1 MRLKWS
7 VLFFFTVLVFPLEIS
22 ARGFADQD
30 KVLKMLSEASR
41 ANRSLLGHG
50 RIQASFRYSY
60 YNEKG
65 QKSRD
70 AEYEVRA
77 VFKGDKVRLD
87 RKEQRGNREETW
99 RAVATEETFKEYF
112 AGETDAYLQGPKA
125 SGWLHMFSEFLP
137 SRNTAFWHVFLEY
150 ADDVFVSRKIV
161 NKDIADKKV
170 CILEIVYKK
179 RPKALDRY
187 HLDLARGGSVVKFK
201 SYHDFGE
208 GHVLL
213 REDEARMQPVS
224 NGGWY
229 LRQFSSVSY
238 RKDGTLRR
246 KKEIEIKNFD
256 FTFEVMD
263 AEFTWEAM
271 GLPKGTKI
279 RDTRLGINYTY
290 DGPSVQKQKKTGP
303 TENTRPQ
310 QEIPQQAKVLLE
322 AIRAGKSFRD
332 RVRSLY
338 ALMNKPAPELE
349 VARWIQS
356 RPLRLADLRG
366 KIVVLDFW
374 AIDCG
379 PCLGDIKGLNKIHE
393 RGKSA
398 PIIVIGVHCPVDD
411 ISEVERVMA
420 KYKVKYP
427 VCIDSEGGLK
437 KYFGGRTFQKY
448 AIRAIPRPFLID
460 VNGRIRSVASP
471 VDTRVLDELIKESAD
486 GVTGVSPTETEWLVG
501 VKVAPE
507 QVSFESVSKDQE
519 VQKSVYIYKPD
530 DPAFTV
536 DIASAP
542 HKPVIA
548 KILKYEEKD
557 ALLYELRLFLKVDLR
572 RDNYV
577 SQIKLKTNDTRRTE
591 IVIPIKASI
600 ISEEP

>member
-7 VLFFFTVLVFPLEIS
+7 VLFFFAVLVFPLEIS

-77 VFKGDKVRLD
+77 VFKGDKVRLVQ
-87 RKEQRGNREETW
+87 KEQRGNHEKTW
-99 RAVATEETFKEYF
+99 RTVTTQETFKEYF
-112 AGETDAYLQGPKA
+112 EGETDAYLRDPKA
-125 SGWLHMFSEFLP
+125 AGIIDMLSGFLP
-137 SRNTAFWHVFLEY
+137 SRNTAFWHIFLEDT
-150 ADDVFVSRKIV
+150 DDVFVSREII
-161 NKDIADKKV
+161 NKDVADKKV

-179 RPKALDRY
+179 RPKDLDRY
-187 HLDLARGGSVVKFK
+187 HLDLVKGGSVVKFE

-213 REDEARMQPVS
+213 RQDEARMQPVS

-229 LRQFSSVSY
+229 LRRFSSVSY

-271 GLPKGTKI
+271 GLPKGTRIYDK
-279 RDTRLGINYTY
+279 RLGISYEY
-290 DGPSVQKQKKTGP
+290 GGPSDPMQRKPEASEKAK
-303 TENTRPQ
+303 PQ
-310 QEIPQQAKVLLE
+310 QEIPEQVKVLLE
-322 AIRAGKSFRD
+322 AIKSGKSNRED
-332 RVRSLY
+332 WRNLY
-338 ALMNKPAPELE
+338 ALMNKPAPELD
-349 VARWIQS
+349 VVKWIQS
-356 RPLRLADLRG
+356 KPLRLADLRG

-374 AIDCG
+374 AVDCG

-393 RGKSA
+393 RGTSA
-398 PIIVIGVHCPVDD
+398 PLIVIGVHHPVDD

-437 KYFGGRTFQKY
+437 GYFGGRTFQKY
-448 AIRAIPRPFLID
+448 AVRAIPRPFLID

-471 VDTRVLDELIKESAD
+471 VDTRVLEELIRESAD
-486 GVTGVSPTETEWLVG
+486 GVTGISPAEPKWLVG

-507 QVSFESVSKDQE
+507 RVSFQSVSSGKE
-519 VQKSVYIYKPD
+519 IQKSVYIYKAD

-542 HKPVIA
+542 DKPA
-548 KILKYEEKD
+548 TAELLRYEEEG
-557 ALLYELRLFLKVDLR
+557 ALLYELRILLKADLR
-572 RDNYV
+572 DENYA
-577 SQIKLKTNDTRRTE
+577 SQVKLTTNDARTRE
-591 IVIPIKASI
+591 IVIPVKASI

>member
-7 VLFFFTVLVFPLEIS
+7 VLFFFTGLVFPLEVS
-22 ARGFADQD
+22 SQEVANQG

-41 ANRSLLGHG
+41 ANRSLFGHG
-50 RIQASFRYSY
+50 RIQASVRHSY
-60 YNEKG
+60 YDEKG
-65 QKSRD
+65 QKNRE
-70 AEYEVRA
+70 AAYEVRA

-87 RKEQRGNREETW
+87 IKGHGGNHEKTW
-99 RAVATEETFKEYF
+99 RTVTTEETFKEYF
-112 AGETDAYLQGPKA
+112 EGETDAYLRNPKA
-125 SGWLHMFSEFLP
+125 AGIIDMLSDFLP

-150 ADDVFVSRKIV
+150 ADDVFVSRKII
-161 NKDIADKKV
+161 NKNVADKKV

-187 HLDLARGGSVVKFK
+187 HLDLAKGGSVVKFE

-213 REDEARMQPVS
+213 RQDEAKMQPAS

-229 LRQFSSVSY
+229 LRRFSSVSY

-246 KKEIEIKNFD
+246 KKEIEIKNFN

-279 RDTRLGINYTY
+279 RDTRLGINYMY
-290 DGPSVQKQKKTGP
+290 DGPSVQKQEKIGSTKSTK
-303 TENTRPQ
+303 PQ

-322 AIRAGKSFRD
+322 AIRTGKSFRD

-338 ALMNKPAPELE
+338 ALMNKPAPELD

-356 RPLRLADLRG
+356 RPLRLADLRD

-379 PCLGDIKGLNKIHE
+379 PCLGDIEGLNKIHE
-393 RGKSA
+393 RGTSA
-398 PIIVIGVHCPVDD
+398 PLIVIGVHQPVDD

-437 KYFGGRTFQKY
+437 GYFGGRTFQKY
-448 AIRAIPRPFLID
+448 AVRAIPRPFLID
-460 VNGRIRSVASP
+460 INGRIRSVMSP
-471 VDTRVLDELIKESAD
+471 VDRRVLEELIRESAD
-486 GVTGVSPTETEWLVG
+486 GVTGISPAELEWLVG

-507 QVSFESVSKDQE
+507 RVSFGSVSKGKE
-519 VQKSVYIYKPD
+519 IQKSVYIYKAD
-530 DPAFTV
+530 DPTFTV

-542 HKPVIA
+542 DKPA
-548 KILKYEEKD
+548 TAELLRYEEKG
-557 ALLYELRLFLKVDLR
+557 ALLYELRVLLKADLR
-572 RDNYV
+572 GENYA
-577 SQIKLKTNDTRRTE
+577 SQVKLTTNDTRTLE
-591 IVIPIKASI
+591 IVILVKASI